1 MYARTVHK
9 QFPTGDAVVSERDL
23 AEQLHKRTE
32 VVVTALHLL
41 LANIRKAERGEV
53 VHTPVIILVIPI
65 YRKR

>member
-1 MYARTVHK
+1 M
-9 QFPTGDAVVSERDL
+9 VSERDL